1 MLLFEHD
8 AKELLAIQRV
18 PVAGGIRLERVQGPE
33 VTPSDEPS
41 GPWVVKPQ
49 VLGGTPNLAAHV
61 VTARSQ
67 AEISA
72 AAASLLNAKI
82 DGRTVHCVWIERKFE
97 STAQTSLR
105 FESDPPSGGIRISL
119 GAVVEPSSN
128 ARTSNGDEQS
138 INVMPD
144 PIAVIA
150 GVNRLAASL
159 SGPAHDC
166 IVEAGKM
173 LSPLYF
179 GYEATLMEIAPL
191 MLLPDGG
198 WIVGDVRLAIDE
210 KALFRHPELLSLVE
224 RHETAYREVRER
236 RRYGVYECPV
246 DPSGTIA
253 AVAAGIGHGSF
264 LIDELRERG
273 LSPYCLMEAGVSALN
288 ESEQAVSHIL
298 KRLDDTTSVR
308 CLMASITGDMV
319 DLPQVARHFSTALT
333 ESDSRPVPIVMRLIG
348 EDADEAKTI
357 LQEAAPSILIEE
369 RLDLAL
375 DAVIEHT
382 MEGVS

>member
-18 PVAGGIRLERVQGPE
+18 PVAGGIRLERVHRPE

-41 GPWVVKPQ
+41 GPWIVKPQ

-67 AEISA
+67 AEISEA
-72 AAASLLNAKI
+72 AGSLLNAKI

-97 STAQTSLR
+97 ATAQTSLR
-105 FESDPPSGGIRISL
+105 FECDPPSGGIRISL
-119 GAVVEPSSN
+119 GPVVEASDSG
-128 ARTSNGDEQS
+128 RGSDGEEQS
-138 INVMPD
+138 LNVMPD

-179 GYEATLMEIAPL
+179 GYEATLMEIAPF

-236 RRYGVYECPV
+236 RRFGVYECQV
-246 DPSGTIA
+246 DPDGTVA
-253 AVAAGIGHGSF
+253 AVSAGIGHGSF
-264 LIDELRERG
+264 LIDELKERG
-273 LSPYCLMEAGVSALN
+273 LSPYCLMAAGVSALN
-288 ESEQAVSHIL
+288 QSEQAVCHIL
-298 KRLDDTTSVR
+298 ERLDDVPSVR

-333 ESDSRPVPIVMRLIG
+333 ERDSRPVPIVMRLIG
-348 EDADEAKTI
+348 DDADEAKAI
-357 LQEAAPSILIEE
+357 LREAAPSILIED
-369 RLDLAL
+369 RLET
-375 DAVIEHT
+375 AVDSLIENV